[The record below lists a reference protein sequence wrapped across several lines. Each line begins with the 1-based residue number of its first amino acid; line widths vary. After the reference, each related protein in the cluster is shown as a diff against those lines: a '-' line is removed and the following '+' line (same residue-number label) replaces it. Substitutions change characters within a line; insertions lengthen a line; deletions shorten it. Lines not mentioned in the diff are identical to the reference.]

1 MVFKS
6 FKPATVADAPRRYA
20 FTAGQ
25 KARVAAM
32 KRRANLRI
40 GIPRVLN
47 QYTGNPMFSA
57 YFESL
62 GIPADNIV
70 YSDYTTAELYK
81 PAAKRRSTDP
91 CFPSKVTI
99 PHVHNL
105 LYVHH
110 QHTPPHLTD
119 FPLID

>member
-1 MVFKS
+1 MREIKKAMHSVKDANPNMVAVGAKMVFKS
-6 FKPATVADAPRRYA
+6 FKPATVADAPPRYA

-32 KRRANLRI
+32 KRRAGLRI

-47 QYTGNPMFSA
+47 QYTCNPMFSA

-70 YSDYTTAELYK
+70 YSDYTTLEPHKAGAK
-81 PAAKRRSTDP
+81 PGPISP
-91 CFPSKVTI
+91 HFPPNTGI
-99 PHVHNL
+99 L
-105 LYVHH
+105 
-110 QHTPPHLTD
+110 
-119 FPLID
+119 